1 MVIKKGRV
9 EEGKLKKQVNVIVE
23 KKKNQWTTVLEHW
36 EQTELEQLG
45 TVSKVKKY
53 SEKYY
58 YPVEEIASKEPVEV
72 FRARVLS
79 YVVAK
84 KKRERGRK

>member
-1 MVIKKGRV
+1 M
-9 EEGKLKKQVNVIVE
+9 
-23 KKKNQWTTVLEHW
+23 LEHW

-79 YVVAK
+79 YIVAKKKK

>member
-1 MVIKKGRV
+1 M
-9 EEGKLKKQVNVIVE
+9 
-23 KKKNQWTTVLEHW
+23 LEHW

-79 YVVAK
+79 YIVAK
-84 KKRERGRK
+84 KKKKKGEGGENNYGKGKHPITFWLRGLKIMK

>member
-23 KKKNQWTTVLEHW
+23 KKNQWTTVLEHW